1 MRTVSNSSI
10 TKARKPPAYT
20 KTGDSGETGLIG
32 GRRVRKSSIR
42 VRAYGDIDELNSIL
56 GIAIE
61 FARTDRAKRIL
72 SEIQRDL
79 FVLGSEIASPN
90 QPALPSTGILPT
102 VNEVMLTFVEKE
114 TENLHSELPALR
126 NFILPGGTP
135 AAAFLHLA
143 RAVARRAER
152 EHVAL
157 AETEAVRPVVLQYL
171 NRLSSLLFELAR
183 FENQKAGRREE
194 VWSGKTTKRVA

>member
-1 MRTVSNSSI
+1 MVSNSSPSRI
-10 TKARKPPAYT
+10 RKPPAYT
-20 KTGDSGETGLIG
+20 RTGDSGETGLIG

-56 GIAIE
+56 GLATE
-61 FARTDRAKRIL
+61 FAQTDRVKRIL
-72 SEIQRDL
+72 SEVQRDL
-79 FVLGSEIASPN
+79 FVLGSEIARPN
-90 QPALPSTGILPT
+90 QPAPPSPTILPT
-102 VNEVMLTFVEKE
+102 VTEAMLSYLEKE
-114 TENLHSELPALR
+114 TDQLHNELPTLR

-135 AAAFLHLA
+135 GAAFLHFA

-157 AETEAVRPVVLQYL
+157 SEADPVRPVILQYL

-183 FENQKAGRREE
+183 FENQKAGRSGE
-194 VWSGKTTKRVA
+194 VWSGKSSKRVY